1 MNTKYNKVDFH
12 VHYLTPTYR
21 EFLMKHFGA
30 FPEGFPTPDWSIESQ
45 LKSMDEN
52 NIVYSLLGMSS
63 PYFSSTDDDK
73 IKIAV
78 EKNNNEISEMLKGYE
93 DKLGFLAALPLPNI
107 ENSLKEI
114 DRALELGA
122 KGFTVNTHSGD
133 VYLGNPKLDLVME
146 KLNDKK
152 AIVAIHPT
160 EATAI
165 PKDVCVGL
173 PIPAMEFFVDTT
185 RTFVNMSQ
193 KNLFKRYPNI
203 KWIVPHAGAFLPV
216 LSDRVQIFFNRFKTC
231 PNIFDD
237 LKHVYFDTAGYLEPK
252 LLEILLKVA
261 PINHILYGSDYPH
274 TPLTS
279 VKRLAKTLENTNKL
293 NEQEKELVFHKNALK
308 LLPFLEL

>member
-1 MNTKYNKVDFH
+1 MNTKYNKIDFH

-63 PYFSSTDDDK
+63 PYFSSTDDDE

-78 EKNNNEISEMLKGYE
+78 EKNNNEIAEILKGYE

-122 KGFTVNTHSGD
+122 KGFAVNTHSGD
-133 VYLGNPKLDLVME
+133 IYLGNQKLDLVME

-152 AIVAIHPT
+152 SIVTIHPT

-165 PKDVCVGL
+165 PKDVCEGL
-173 PIPAMEFFVDTT
+173 PIPAMEFFMDTT

-193 KNLFKRYPNI
+193 KNLFKRYPDI
-203 KWIVPHAGAFLPV
+203 KWIVPHAGAFLSV
-216 LSDRVQIFFNRFKTC
+216 LSDRVQIFFDGFKNGS
-231 PNIFDD
+231 NIFDD
-237 LKHVYFDTAGYLEPK
+237 LKHVYFDIAGFAEPK
-252 LLEILLKVA
+252 LLEMLLRVSS
-261 PINHILYGSDYPH
+261 IDHLLYGSDYPH
-274 TPLTS
+274 TPATS
-279 VKRLAKTLENTNKL
+279 VKLLAQALENTNKL
-293 NEQEKELVFHKNALK
+293 NEQEKELAFHKNALK
-308 LLPFLEL
+308 VLPFLKL